1 MTELL
6 DGGEMWHFI
15 KMDLLTKRVPDLGK
29 FYHVPVI
36 FARHFLR
43 RGKKE

>member
-1 MTELL
+1 
-6 DGGEMWHFI
+6 MWHFI

-36 FARHFLR
+36 FSQSFFEEREK
-43 RGKKE
+43 GVTGVG